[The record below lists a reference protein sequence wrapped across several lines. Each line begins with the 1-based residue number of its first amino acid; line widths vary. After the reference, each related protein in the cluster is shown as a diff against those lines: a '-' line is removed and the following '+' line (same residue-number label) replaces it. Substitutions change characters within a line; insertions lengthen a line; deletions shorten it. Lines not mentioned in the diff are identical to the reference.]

1 MAVSS
6 VPNTLT
12 LPGAAILVTGASTG
26 IGAATARALGK
37 AGARVGLVAR
47 RKELLDQVAQE
58 TLDAGAPEVQVWAAD
73 LADLPKAEA
82 VALEAWDRFGGLD
95 ALVNNAGA
103 PKRKHVTRL
112 TTDEVESI
120 MTLNYFSPVRMT
132 LALLPKMLERGSG
145 VIVNVASLAGRVAPP
160 REAAY
165 AGSKFALNGFSEVM
179 AVDLYDQPVHIR
191 LIQPGPIET
200 PIWGDVPDNEAPA
213 YDGEFYPPE
222 DCADAILELLTT
234 DTFEIYVPPTLKDIA
249 AIKGQDVEGFI
260 QGSAMFAKEPD
271 AVNESYKNDA
281 TTIPGR

>member
-12 LPGAAILVTGASTG
+12 LPGSAILVTGASTG

-47 RKELLDQVAQE
+47 RKELLDQVAEE
-58 TLDAGAPEVQVWAAD
+58 TRQAGSPEVAVWAAD
-73 LADLPKAEA
+73 LSDLPRAEQ
-82 VALEAWDRFGGLD
+82 VALEAWDTFGGLD
-95 ALVNNAGA
+95 GLVNNAGA

-112 TTDEVESI
+112 TTAEVESI

-160 REAAY
+160 RESAY
-165 AGSKFALNGFSEVM
+165 AGSKFALNGFTEVM
-179 AVDLYDQPVHIR
+179 AVDLYDQPVHMR

-200 PIWGDVPDNEAPA
+200 PIWGDVPDNEKPA
-213 YDGEFYPPE
+213 YEGEFYPPE

-234 DTFEIYVPPTLKDIA
+234 DTFEVYVPPTLKDVVSM
-249 AIKGQDVEGFI
+249 KGQDVEGFI
-260 QGSAMFAKEPD
+260 QGSAMFAANPD
-271 AVNESYKNDA
+271 AVNESYKNDPA
-281 TTIPGR
+281 TIPGS

>member
-1 MAVSS
+1 
-6 VPNTLT
+6 LT
-12 LPGAAILVTGASTG
+12 LPGSAILVTGASTG

-47 RKELLDQVAQE
+47 RKELLDQVAAE
-58 TLDAGAPEVQVWAAD
+58 TREAGAPEVEVWSAD
-73 LADLPKAEA
+73 LTDLELAER

-95 ALVNNAGA
+95 GLVNNAGA
-103 PKRKHVTRL
+103 PKRKHINRL

-120 MTLNYFSPVRMT
+120 MHLNYFSPVRMT
-132 LALLPKMLERGSG
+132 LAVLPKMLERGSG

-165 AGSKFALNGFSEVM
+165 AGSKFALNGFTEVM
-179 AVDLYDQPVHIR
+179 AVDLYDQPVHVR

-200 PIWGDVPDNEAPA
+200 PIWGDVPGNEAPA

-249 AIKGQDVEGFI
+249 AIKGQDIEGFI
-260 QGSAMFAKEPD
+260 QGSAMFAKDPE
-271 AVNESYKNDA
+271 AVNATYKNDA
-281 TTIPGR
+281 GSIPGGKPS

>member
-1 MAVSS
+1 MPVSS

-12 LPGAAILVTGASTG
+12 LPGSAILVTGASTG

-37 AGARVGLVAR
+37 AGAKVGLVAR
-47 RKELLDQVAQE
+47 RKELLDQVAEE
-58 TLDAGAPEVQVWAAD
+58 TREAGAPEVEVWAAD
-73 LADLPKAEA
+73 LSDLSRAEE
-82 VALEAWDRFGGLD
+82 VALEAWDHFGGID
-95 ALVNNAGA
+95 GLVNNAGA

-120 MTLNYFSPVRMT
+120 MNLNYFSPVRMT
-132 LALLPKMLERGSG
+132 LALLPKMLDRGNG
-145 VIVNVASLAGRVAPP
+145 VVVNVASLAGRVAPP

-222 DCADAILELLTT
+222 DCAEAILELLTT
-234 DTFEIYVPPTLKDIA
+234 DTFEIYVPGSLKDVSA
-249 AIKGQDVEGFI
+249 LKGQDIEGFI
-260 QGSAMFAKEPD
+260 QGSAMFAADPD
-271 AVNESYKNDA
+271 AVNASYQNSTDS
-281 TTIPGR
+281 IPGS